1 MEKNLVLLNGE
12 ILPLEEA
19 CTDVLDRAHIFGDGV
34 FEIVPVYNGRCF
46 ALLPHMNNLFD
57 YTIQAKIPAVYT
69 IEELVEF
76 HERLL
81 EATGYQDCEIYTQI
95 TRGMGVYNLAFPAQ
109 SVPMLTMFAMP
120 ADRSGLVEKRAKGV
134 HLILEP
140 DVRWQRCDINS
151 LNRMPEVMAREKA
164 VVGRAFDAL
173 FARDGKITEAT
184 EGSFF
189 IYKDDI
195 LWTYPEGNDI
205 HRNVTRRLLKE
216 RLAPDL
222 NLQIMER
229 PFDKEFALKA
239 EEAFVC
245 SPRYEFLP
253 VVKLDRTLINGGK
266 VGMLVPKLQQA
277 FENFVLRECPAVSR

>member
-1 MEKNLVLLNGE
+1 MENSLVLINGE
-12 ILPLEEA
+12 ILPMAEA
-19 CTDVLDRAHIFGDGV
+19 CADILDRGHIFGDGV
-34 FEIVPVYNGRCF
+34 FEVVPVYNSRCF

-76 HERLL
+76 HEQLL
-81 EATGYQDCEIYTQI
+81 AATGYENCEIYTQI
-95 TRGMGVYNLAFPAQ
+95 TRGTGAYGLAFPAQ
-109 SVPMLTMFAMP
+109 SVPMLTMFAVP
-120 ADRSGLVEKRAKGV
+120 TDRSDLAEKREKGV
-134 HLILEP
+134 HLITEP

-151 LNRMPEVMAREKA
+151 LNRMPEVMAKEKA
-164 VVGRAFDAL
+164 MVGRAFDAL
-173 FARDGKITEAT
+173 FVREGKLTEAT

-189 IYKDDI
+189 IFKDGI

-205 HRNVTRRLLKE
+205 HKNVTRRLLKE

-229 PFDKEFALKA
+229 PFDKDFAVKA

-245 SPRYEFLP
+245 GPRYEFLP
-253 VVKLDRTLINGGK
+253 VVKLDRTLVNGGK
-266 VGMLVPKLQQA
+266 VGTLVPQLQKA
-277 FENFVLRECPAVSR
+277 FEEFVIRECPAK